1 MMMDKKNCSIRF
13 IDSHYNELF
22 RLPDGGTI
30 EVTRPDGKFCQKCGY
45 VDDYHLEVGNSL
57 YHICQFAEML
67 ERIGASCK
75 PEPEIQADQA
85 AWEIGNGGFL
95 TLQTCE
101 DGYDY
106 TLYDKNFHELD
117 GGQLDNS
124 ELTMKEARNEILSD
138 FGWDRK
144 TMYARDIDIIQEKGE
159 LTAEKELE
167 SVRSSALE
175 QLSELK
181 GFSSGDDT
189 HIRRKEA
196 ER

>member
-1 MMMDKKNCSIRF
+1 MMDKKRNIRF

-30 EVTRPDGKFCQKCGY
+30 EVTRPDSQFSQKCKY
-45 VDDYHLEVGNSL
+45 VDDYHLEVGYSL

-67 ERIGASCK
+67 EQIGASCR
-75 PEPEIQADQA
+75 PEPELHAEEA
-85 AWEIGNGGFL
+85 AWEIGGSGYL

-106 TLYDKNFHELD
+106 TFYDKQFQELD
-117 GGQLDNS
+117 GGQLDNP
-124 ELTMKEARNEILSD
+124 ELSMKEARNEILSD
-138 FGWDRK
+138 FGWDKK
-144 TMYARDIDIIQEKGE
+144 TMYARDFDTIQEKAE

-167 SVRSSALE
+167 SVRSSSLK
-175 QLSELK
+175 QLSGLK
-181 GFSSGDDT
+181 GFSSGADAPV
-189 HIRRKEA
+189 RRKEA

>member
-1 MMMDKKNCSIRF
+1 MTEKNRRIRF
-13 IDSHYNELF
+13 IDSRYHEQF

-30 EVTRPDGKFCQKCGY
+30 EVTRPDGQFSQKCSY
-45 VDDYHLEVGNSL
+45 VDDYHLEVGDSL

-67 ERIGASCK
+67 ERIGASCR

-117 GGQLDNS
+117 GGQLDNP

-144 TMYARDIDIIQEKGE
+144 TMYARDFDIIQEKAAIM
-159 LTAEKELE
+159 AEKELG

-175 QLSELK
+175 QLSGLK
-181 GFSSGDDT
+181 GFSSGTDT
-189 HIRRKEA
+189 HSRRKEA